1 MSKGYFEK
9 QLFEF
14 KLFMNSLDVWSPSLL
29 IFLCHSEMCN
39 GIHHKHGLTQELGV
53 HHKHG
58 LTQELGIHH
67 KYGLKQELGVH
78 QKNILKQELAVH
90 QKNGLTAEL
99 EEIKKYIGIVQKDIV
114 YTMIYLKI
122 CWLGVEQQSPILYV
136 LMKRKLKLMFTNSA
150 SINKMNNHQYY
161 LNWIDGSDSW

>member
-1 MSKGYFEK
+1 
-9 QLFEF
+9 
-14 KLFMNSLDVWSPSLL
+14 
-29 IFLCHSEMCN
+29 
-39 GIHHKHGLTQELGV
+39 
-53 HHKHG
+53 
-58 LTQELGIHH
+58 
-67 KYGLKQELGVH
+67 
-78 QKNILKQELAVH
+78 
-90 QKNGLTAEL
+90 LTAEL